1 MGKEALICS
10 ISPAMI
16 TENLLFDAIRRK
28 KSYLC
33 IGLDPDPSRMPAG
46 ITRDAEGTG
55 HFCRQIIEAT
65 EPFAVACKINSAFFE
80 TLGSRGWD
88 LMQELFGFCR
98 ERGLWTIA
106 DAKRGDIGNTS
117 EAYARAFFDVLGA
130 DAITLSPY
138 MGRDSVQP
146 FLDRPGKT
154 AILLALT
161 SNPGHAD
168 FEMLELKDGRRVF
181 EAVMEKSAGW
191 ERKGNLMFVVGATRA
206 AEIEGIRKICPEHF
220 LLIPGVGAQGGDL
233 ETISRLGLTRQGGL
247 LVNASRSILYASAGE
262 DYSLAAAGEARRMQ
276 EIMAVLLRDMG
287 VLK

>member
-1 MGKEALICS
+1 MRQL
-10 ISPAMI
+10 SPAMT
-16 TENLLFDAIRRK
+16 TENQLFDAIRK
-28 KSYLC
+28 KQSYLC
-33 IGLDPDPSRMPAG
+33 IGLDPDPSRMPVG
-46 ITRDAEGTG
+46 IARDAEGTG
-55 HFCRQIIEAT
+55 LFCRRIIEAT

-80 TLGSRGWD
+80 TMGSRGWE
-88 LMQELFGFCR
+88 LMQELFAFCR
-98 ERGLWTIA
+98 ARGLWTIA

-117 EAYARAFFDVLGA
+117 EAYARAFFEVLGA

-146 FLDRPGKT
+146 FLDKPGKT

-168 FEMLELKDGRRVF
+168 FEMLELKDGKRVF
-181 EAVMEKSAGW
+181 EAVMEKAAGW

-206 AEIEGIRKICPEHF
+206 AEIEGIRKICPDHF

-262 DYSLAAAGEARRMQ
+262 DYAPAAALEARRMQ
-276 EIMAVLLRDMG
+276 ETMAVLLREKG
-287 VLK
+287 VLE